1 MRLALL
7 GLQEALGVVIVGL
20 QSLRGEEDGALPEVP
35 HLGEDGEGEEEGMM
49 GKER

>member
-20 QSLRGEEDGALPEVP
+20 QGLRGEEDSALPEVP
-35 HLGEDGEGEEEGMM
+35 HLGEEEEEEGEGEEE
-49 GKER
+49 